1 MNVSFSGRLV
11 STMVRVNGT
20 QEEFVRQKQHDY
32 QSNTTIKATGQGM
45 TLEDATLLGLKMEEG
60 HEPKKVGGLW
70 KLERARKWNLPKPQS
85 W

>member
-20 QEEFVRQKQHDY
+20 QEFVR
-32 QSNTTIKATGQGM
+32 SNTTIKAAGQGM

-60 HEPKKVGGLW
+60 HEPKKVGGLR
-70 KLERARKWNLPKPQS
+70 KLERARKWNLPKPQY